1 MTQDPGEGDAG
12 AVLPASAEGRAFPP
26 LVRWL
31 LTATTAAVFVAGA
44 LALGKPALQQAS
56 FASKLL
62 VAAGLLTLVIFNY
75 WVIKSRTQV
84 DARAIRQTWIWP
96 KQVLWADVTQAKMI
110 YVPWL
115 AWIIAPRLV
124 VRGGAG
130 MVTLFHAADDE
141 VLKAFTRYSLAPH
154 LREH

>member
-1 MTQDPGEGDAG
+1 MTDDAG
-12 AVLPASAEGRAFPP
+12 VPDAGGLPASAEGPAFPR
-26 LVRWL
+26 LVCWL
-31 LTATTAAVFVAGA
+31 LTATTAAVFATGA
-44 LALGKPALQQAS
+44 LAIDKPALQQAS
-56 FASKLL
+56 LASKLL
-62 VAAGLLTLVIFNY
+62 VLGGLATLVLFNY
-75 WVIKSRTQV
+75 WVIKSRTHV
-84 DARAIRQTWIWP
+84 DARVIRQTWIWP

-115 AWIIAPRLV
+115 AWLIAPRLV

-154 LREH
+154 LRET